1 MHVVK
6 DSLLKQTHL
15 SALSWL
21 GHGCGPVVP
30 SLATLFHHT
39 PCFDSH
45 HRRLSTG
52 DLSDLSASGTG
63 HTGRWHSGCP
73 WCSQLY
79 GQTSFL
85 WPWITTTQQ
94 LLHRSDAA
102 RSVTLRFCP
111 NGNPI
116 ASTRLQAWPE
126 SAWAVAVVPQE
137 QVPRCHTGGT
147 QGDSHW
153 NHPRLFHGTIPNS
166 SSSEPE
172 KSLKRF
178 SFSNSSSSQNL
189 SEK

>member
-1 MHVVK
+1 MMHVVR

-30 SLATLFHHT
+30 SLATLLHHT
-39 PCFDSH
+39 PCFDCH

-126 SAWAVAVVPQE
+126 SA
-137 QVPRCHTGGT
+137 
-147 QGDSHW
+147 
-153 NHPRLFHGTIPNS
+153 
-166 SSSEPE
+166 
-172 KSLKRF
+172 
-178 SFSNSSSSQNL
+178 
-189 SEK
+189 